1 MKKEI
6 KNYKYYAYGS
16 LMNEIGKK
24 KKKLNWSAIERIQ
37 IFLCAME
44 AYLIFSSVSTHWL

>member
-6 KNYKYYAYGS
+6 NNYKYSAYGS

-37 IFLCAME
+37 ILCAME